1 MAGFEGLLERFE
13 RNISILGRSPRT
25 FDNYSRHV
33 AAMALHFQCLP
44 TELDPEQVKDYLYE
58 LQQRSKTPSQTY
70 FKHTVYGLR
79 FLLKA
84 EGLPYEYLH
93 LPEIKKEKKLPVILS
108 REEIWSMLKGAQLL
122 KHRLLIALLY
132 GCGLRCMEV
141 RNIRL
146 QHLDF
151 DRKLLHVVQSKGN
164 KDRYVP
170 LSEHLI
176 RGVKSYLRIEHPKD
190 YLFEGTGN
198 PEGRGFDGRYSQ
210 RGVQWAIKT
219 VAKQAGIIKEVHTHM
234 LRHSY
239 ATHLLED
246 GVNIVTVQ
254 KLLGHANIDSTMVYL
269 HVCQLPEQLPQSPL
283 DKVFAQCSRL
293 GK

>member
-1 MAGFEGLLERFE
+1 LLQRFE
-13 RNISILGRSPRT
+13 RNISVLGRAPRT

-33 AAMALHFQCLP
+33 AAMALHFKCLP
-44 TELDPEQVKDYLYE
+44 TELTPDQVQDYLYE

-84 EGLPYEYLH
+84 EGLPYDFLK
-93 LPEIKKEKKLPVILS
+93 LPEIARPQKLPVILS
-108 REEIWSMLKGAQLL
+108 REEIWRMLQCAQLL
-122 KHRLLIALLY
+122 KHKLLIGLLY

-141 RNIRL
+141 RNL
-146 QHLDF
+146 QLKHLDY
-151 DRKLLHVVQSKGN
+151 DRKMLLIVQSKGN

-176 RGVKSYLRIEHPKD
+176 RGIKTYIAAAHPQK
-190 YLFEGTGN
+190 YLFEGKGN
-198 PEGRGFDGRYSQ
+198 QEGKDFDSRYSE
-210 RGVQWAIKT
+210 RGVQWVVKT
-219 VAKQAGIIKEVHTHM
+219 IAKQAGILKEVHTHM
-234 LRHSY
+234 LRHTY

-246 GVNIVTVQ
+246 GVNIISVQ

-269 HVCQLPEQLPQSPL
+269 HVCQIPEQLPQSPL
-283 DKVFAQCSRL
+283 DKVFALCR
-293 GK
+293 K